1 MYATEY
7 FMLFSYLKTNKRR
20 ILLVLFAVI
29 GMGFSLSF
37 LIRTNLGGDPY
48 TCMNLAI
55 SDCLGIS
62 FGHWQALLNVVL
74 LIIVVLCDR
83 KLFGIGTLA
92 NMFLVGYCMDFFTW
106 VEDFFLPESFSSA
119 LVRGLIAVPALVVFV
134 ISAALYMSCELGT
147 APYDAASFLLHKGIT
162 KARVFA
168 KLPFRA
174 VRIPY
179 DLIACGICLL
189 FGGSIGL
196 VTLFISLFL
205 GPVVDKTGEFLK
217 RKGILD

>member
-1 MYATEY
+1 
-7 FMLFSYLKTNKRR
+7 MLFTYLKTNKRR

-55 SDCLGIS
+55 SDCLGLS

-74 LIIVVLCDR
+74 LVVVLLCDR
-83 KLFGIGTLA
+83 TLFGIGTLA
-92 NMFLVGYCMDFFTW
+92 NMFLVGYCVDLFTW
-106 VEDFFLPESFSSA
+106 AENFFLPETITSVA
-119 LVRGLIAVPALVVFV
+119 ARGLIAIPALVVFI

-147 APYDAASFLLHKGIT
+147 APYDAVSFLLHKGIT
-162 KARVFA
+162 KARIFA

-179 DLIACGICLL
+179 DFIACGICLL

-196 VTLFISLFL
+196 VTIFISLFL
-205 GPVVDKTGEFLK
+205 GPMVDKTGEFLK
-217 RKGILD
+217 KNGILD

>member
-1 MYATEY
+1 
-7 FMLFSYLKTNKRR
+7 MLFTYLKTNKRR

-55 SDCLGIS
+55 SDCLGLS

-74 LIIVVLCDR
+74 LVVVLLCDR
-83 KLFGIGTLA
+83 TLFGIGTLA
-92 NMFLVGYCMDFFTW
+92 NMFLVGYCVDFFTW
-106 VEDFFLPESFSSA
+106 AENFFLPETITSVA
-119 LVRGLIAVPALVVFV
+119 ARGLIAIPALVVFI

-147 APYDAASFLLHKGIT
+147 APYDAVSFLLHKGIT
-162 KARVFA
+162 KARIFA

-179 DLIACGICLL
+179 DFIACGICLL

-196 VTLFISLFL
+196 VTIFISLFL
-205 GPVVDKTGEFLK
+205 GPMVDKTGEFPK
-217 RKGILD
+217 KNGILD